1 MWGRK
6 ILRESEETLDEHI
19 DSRFSHLPS
28 SPSMPTISLALLQ
41 KVPTEKQVSV
51 VFVSSF
57 HQDQKVKDGP
67 DPRNS
72 LTLLKEGGVENAVN
86 VPHTSEL
93 QPISSPWVCPMAK
106 TPESFQL
113 PLLKILQT
121 GLSNFDCR
129 S

>member
-1 MWGRK
+1 M
-6 ILRESEETLDEHI
+6 
-19 DSRFSHLPS
+19 
-28 SPSMPTISLALLQ
+28 
-41 KVPTEKQVSV
+41 
-51 VFVSSF
+51 
-57 HQDQKVKDGP
+57 KDGP
-67 DPRNS
+67 DQRNS
-72 LTLLKEGGVENAVN
+72 LTILQGGVENEVN

-93 QPISSPWVCPMAK
+93 KPIFSPWVRPMAK